1 MGVPSGRDLNRGW
14 GRANDM
20 EPVTEWLRHRFP
32 AVRNLGPDA
41 LEQLLREERGR
52 LLVLDVRSPAEY
64 EVSHLEGA
72 IRVDPQTTDMEKVV
86 KELGLAGSPERTV
99 VCYCTVGYHA
109 SQMAQKL
116 SEVWARDSGPSVPV
130 MPEVYNLDGGLRKWS
145 QENRPMVDGSSHL
158 TSQVHPYSQLW
169 DQLLEAD
176 FKPPE

>member
-1 MGVPSGRDLNRGW
+1 MHYRNFDELQPDHRLHRMMKRGGQRW
-14 GRANDM
+14 PGLHW
-20 EPVTEWLRHRFP
+20 ELRT
-32 AVRNLGPDA
+32 
-41 LEQLLREERGR
+41 Q
-52 LLVLDVRSPAEY
+52 DVRSPAEY